1 MVGSASLA
9 PAFAADWLG
18 VLLSDSLQ
26 VISTSNA
33 SSRAETYH
41 YNCDYACMFNAGGSE
56 QTRIQSD
63 TTLG

>member
-18 VLLSDSLQ
+18 ILLPDSLQ
-26 VISTSNA
+26 GISTSNA

-41 YNCDYACMFNAGGSE
+41 CKCDYACMFNADGSE
-56 QTRIQSD
+56 QTKIHSD